1 MFVRDRNGLEPY
13 IDSWLSI
20 QANPIKPP
28 CSLVQLS
35 VFAVNKSVRIVADQT
50 REALL
55 GQYVARL
62 WAGTIRGWDGT
73 ERGRMAGERR
83 SQLLFVSVCCGIFS
97 IIISFPKKCNSNNK
111 RS

>member
-1 MFVRDRNGLEPY
+1 MFARDRNGLEPY

-20 QANPIKPP
+20 WANPIKPP
-28 CSLVQLS
+28 CSLVQLA
-35 VFAVNKSVRIVADQT
+35 VFAVNKSVRNVADQT
-50 REALL
+50 REAPP

-73 ERGRMAGERR
+73 ERGRMAGER
-83 SQLLFVSVCCGIFS
+83 SQLLFVSVWCGIFS